1 MPICFF
7 VPDHEKGKLDKPLD
21 AERLLRCLGVTGKL
35 VGFRYTIFMVEQV
48 AEDPERIQLITK
60 RLYPDTARRFGVSAD
75 SVERAVRKL
84 IHVCWEQTD
93 RSFLEQIAGTALKH
107 KPTNS
112 AFIDMAAGYLR
123 QVR

>member
-1 MPICFF
+1 M
-7 VPDHEKGKLDKPLD
+7 
-21 AERLLRCLGVTGKL
+21 RCLGVTGKL